1 MGKSALI
8 AGLMTGHRR
17 VRWRLKH
24 SDLQLGRFAD
34 FAEELPELP

>member
-8 AGLMTGHRR
+8 AGLMTGIAAFAGDSNT
-17 VRWRLKH
+17 VTFN
-24 SDLQLGRFAD
+24 SDVFPD